1 MSDAKTISMEELLG
15 FSEVQ
20 EAFQFFESQADQI
33 TAEQI
38 NLCSVPAPPFGEAA
52 RAEYFRQK
60 LNEAG
65 LANAEIDEEGNCFA
79 LRQDVRLLLFWL
91 LVHTW
96 IRSFPQKQ
104 I

>member
-1 MSDAKTISMEELLG
+1 MSDAKTISMKDLLA

-20 EAFQFFESQADQI
+20 EAFQFFETQADEI

-38 NLCSVPAPPFGEAA
+38 DLCSVPAPPFGEAE

-60 LNEAG
+60 LIEAG

-79 LRQDVRLLLFWL
+79 LRQGRSSSPFLALAP
-91 LVHTW
+91 TW
-96 IRSFPQKQ
+96 ILSSPLRQ